1 MVSSFLTDWS
11 MVVEVDGQKSSSRAL
26 FSGVPQR
33 SVPLH
38 LFFIYIC
45 QLSVWTNSSLDRR
58 DLNDLIAWVN
68 EDLESIV
75 RWSTENGLL
84 LSPTKSQAI
93 LVSNSP
99 STLPLPIL
107 FLGGVALEWKNV
119 VTVDMLRRFVPKF
132 MLRWECVRS
141 FATIVVQCTSLIYL
155 RRFDHLS
162 VNRNAL
168 LALPL
173 FVFFYRLIEFE
184 RPGYLFMIWLGLALL
199 VRPIFCFLVCVL
211 TRGIRLEKRLPL
223 GIRSCFCAHGRSL
236 FLFSL
241 PFLSPIFSFSLSYC
255 TYSTCFH
262 HYILYFFLFVLILK
276 LLLVFK

>member
-1 MVSSFLTDWS
+1 MFSITQSLALSFPLFGRMLSFLRRQVRLIFVRSLLFVLCPRVSSFDFHGSARDMVSSFLTDRS
-11 MVVEVDGQKSSSRAL
+11 MVVEMNGQKSSSRAL

-107 FLGGVALEWKNV
+107 FLSGVALEWKNV

-141 FATIVVQCTSLIYL
+141 FATIVVHCTSFIFVGLIMSPSIVIWVFHFLYFL
-155 RRFDHLS
+155 I
-162 VNRNAL
+162 
-168 LALPL
+168 
-173 FVFFYRLIEFE
+173 FVF
-184 RPGYLFMIWLGLALL
+184 
-199 VRPIFCFLVCVL
+199 C
-211 TRGIRLEKRLPL
+211 
-223 GIRSCFCAHGRSL
+223 L
-236 FLFSL
+236 FL
-241 PFLSPIFSFSLSYC
+241 
-255 TYSTCFH
+255 
-262 HYILYFFLFVLILK
+262 
-276 LLLVFK
+276 